1 MAEKSKPPKQLTL
14 DLEGK
19 EDQKKIKKST
29 SSYKVVLSDKP
40 SPAKKPSTPA
50 RKKPTVTTRS
60 MTVKITPSKQSESIR
75 EPASKKRPAFRSA
88 DQINPHV
95 VQARDKKKPA
105 SQTVKKKKQQVVPP
119 TIGKRKGYRS
129 PLSRRLLLPILLALI
144 IFVVGI
150 LIYSFLERP
159 AILSPVIEKTEE
171 RDMVAL
177 TIESGM
183 TARTVSLLFE
193 QLGVVDDAQALLTY
207 FVEHEL
213 ATVIQTGTYLM
224 ERGLAFSE
232 IALMVTNSE
241 QSIDVTIPPGFT
253 LADIDAY
260 LTNRLDW
267 ERGAFLSSAEDLA
280 SAYQLSFAE
289 GWLLSGTYAVHRNR
303 AGQEL
308 VLAMY
313 QEMLR
318 TIQGQLDSPLLDR
331 YSIEDLLIIASM
343 IQAETQDSKQM
354 GGISSVI
361 HNRMEQGEPL
371 GIDATTRYELGDW
384 ENPIPP
390 EALETKSAY
399 NTRRKKGLPPSGICS
414 PGVEAVRAAFYPDDT
429 PYFYYLHGYDKQIHF
444 AQTYEEHKENIN
456 RYRSNVASVQ
466 E

>member
-19 EDQKKIKKST
+19 EEQKKAKKST

-60 MTVKITPSKQSESIR
+60 MTVKISTNKQHESKSEPS
-75 EPASKKRPAFRSA
+75 SKKRPTLRTA
-88 DQINPHV
+88 DQPNPHV

-105 SQTVKKKKQQVVPP
+105 TQTAKAKKQQVVPP
-119 TIGKRKGYRS
+119 KIGTRKGYRP
-129 PLSRRLLLPILLALI
+129 PLSRRLLLPLLLALL
-144 IFVVGI
+144 IFVVSI
-150 LIYSFLERP
+150 LVYSFLERP
-159 AILSPVIEKTEE
+159 AILSPALENIEE
-171 RDMVAL
+171 RDVVAL
-177 TIESGM
+177 TIERGM

-193 QLGVVDDAQALLTY
+193 QLKVVDDAQALLAY
-207 FVEHEL
+207 FVEQEL
-213 ATVIQTGTYLM
+213 ATIIQTGTYVV
-224 ERGLAFSE
+224 ERGLPFSE
-232 IALMVTNSE
+232 IACMVTNRD
-241 QSIDVTIPPGFT
+241 QTVDVTVPPGFT
-253 LADIDAY
+253 LTDIDTY
-260 LTNRLDW
+260 LTNRLGC
-267 ERGAFLSSAEDLA
+267 ESSAFLASAEDLA
-280 SAYQLSFAE
+280 SAYQLSFVE
-289 GWLLSGTYAVHRNR
+289 GWLLSGTYAVHRSH
-303 AGQEL
+303 ADQEL
-308 VLAMY
+308 ALAMY
-313 QEMLR
+313 QEMLS
-318 TIQGQLDSPLLDR
+318 TIQGHLDSPLLDR
-331 YSIEDLLIIASM
+331 YSIEELLIVASM

-361 HNRMEQGEPL
+361 HNRMERGEPL

-429 PYFYYLHGYDKQIHF
+429 PYLYYLHGYDKEIHF
-444 AQTYEEHKENIN
+444 AQTYEEHKENIR
-456 RYRSNVASVQ
+456 RYRSDVASVQ